1 MNGSVP
7 ADDRTPAQV
16 IADNHLQEAVEE
28 HNAAYAPEDSDM
40 ANSVVTE
47 FVVVYAARGFA
58 EDGSDVF
65 RTVVHPSRSATPHG
79 ATGLLQ
85 TALWDA
91 QAGHY
96 GWNDEEDR

>member
-7 ADDRTPAQV
+7 ENDRTPAQMQ
-16 IADNHLQEAVEE
+16 ADQWLQEAVEA
-28 HNAAYAPEDSDM
+28 HNAAYAPEDSEM
-40 ANSVVTE
+40 TNSVVTE
-47 FVVVYAARGFA
+47 FVVAYAARGFDD
-58 EDGSDVF
+58 DGGDVF
-65 RTVVHPSRSATPHG
+65 RSVVHPSRSATPHG

-96 GWNDEEDR
+96 GWNDE

>member
-7 ADDRTPAQV
+7 ADDRTPSQ
-16 IADNHLQEAVEE
+16 IQADKWLQEAVEA
-28 HNAAYAPEDSDM
+28 HNAAYAPADSEM
-40 ANSVVTE
+40 TNSVVTE

-65 RTVVHPSRSATPHG
+65 RSVVHPSRSATPHG

-96 GWNDEEDR
+96 GWNEEDV

>member
-1 MNGSVP
+1 MTTAP
-7 ADDRTPAQV
+7 AGDDRSPAQV
-16 IADNHLQEAVEE
+16 EADDALAAAVEA